1 MADEFKL
8 LESQD
13 DEIARRVGDEGM
25 KLLDGF
31 FFSLGGCVLS

>member
-31 FFSLGGCVLS
+31 FFLWVVVC